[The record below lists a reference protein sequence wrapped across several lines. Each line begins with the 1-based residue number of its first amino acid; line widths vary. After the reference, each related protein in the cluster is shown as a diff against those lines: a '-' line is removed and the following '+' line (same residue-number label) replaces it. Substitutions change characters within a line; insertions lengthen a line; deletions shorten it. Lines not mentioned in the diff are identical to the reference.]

1 MVWPSCFSSYS
12 WTTFYNLSLY
22 GEIIQIS
29 MSDSP
34 YCFSNWPWY
43 SFQYSWT
50 SRPLHLKF
58 SLKTLHISDNRL
70 HWIPCPSTTFED
82 YKIYDSE
89 QEEEVMLISSNYLEL
104 GHWFN
109 TRSFIFGEGLLS
121 YIALNY

>member
-1 MVWPSCFSSYS
+1 MVWPCSFSSYS
-12 WTTFYNLSLY
+12 GTAFYNLSVH
-22 GEIIQIS
+22 GEIIHIS
-29 MSDSP
+29 MSDPP

-89 QEEEVMLISSNYLEL
+89 QEEEVMLDFIEL
-104 GHWFN
+104 LGA
-109 TRSFIFGEGLLS
+109 R
-121 YIALNY
+121 ALVQHS